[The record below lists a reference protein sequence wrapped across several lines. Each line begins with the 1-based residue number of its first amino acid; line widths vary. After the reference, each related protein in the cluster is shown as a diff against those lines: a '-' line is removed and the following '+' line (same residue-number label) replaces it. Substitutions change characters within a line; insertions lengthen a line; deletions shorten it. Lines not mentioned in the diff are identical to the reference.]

1 MDGLDW
7 QGAVKDITGLKRM
20 VQRRLV
26 TWCNWILYGRCSL
39 YCWFCLGSR
48 GWRCYSIQCSSCFST
63 CRPCPSQGSC
73 SGSLWRAGQLCWLFI
88 CYSMRNSLQLY
99 LNFTHISISKTCKI
113 IYKLELFTFLIVSLS
128 KNKTFLPITF
138 YSLLCLSSSHHQ
150 PLIPSMPRHPK

>member
-39 YCWFCLGSR
+39 YCWFCLGSI
-48 GWRCYSIQCSSCFST
+48 GWRCYSILCSSCFST

-88 CYSMRNSLQLY
+88 CNSSQGIGREAEGIRSSARSTY
-99 LNFTHISISKTCKI
+99 LSWQCTCI
-113 IYKLELFTFLIVSLS
+113 HEQV
-128 KNKTFLPITF
+128 N
-138 YSLLCLSSSHHQ
+138 
-150 PLIPSMPRHPK
+150 